1 VFEITSARIFKLDSP
16 VYNKANPS
24 ILFLVLEIFVCYYN
38 IRQIGIYFLAKVL
51 ENRFFINNNKNSK
64 TSEIS
69 IKVIEYGG
77 QLLEFIILSTI
88 V

>member
-1 VFEITSARIFKLDSP
+1 VSEITSARIFKSDSP
-16 VYNKANPS
+16 VYNRANPS

-38 IRQIGIYFLAKVL
+38 IKQIGIYFLAKVL

-64 TSEIS
+64 TGKIS
-69 IKVIEYGG
+69 IEVVEYKK
-77 QLLEFIILSTI
+77 QLLEFIIFSTI